1 MVYQPSSRMS
11 RERHEKTKEEAR
23 KMKKKKTQS
32 LVVKLS
38 AAFTAIVLLTC
49 LLLVGTT
56 IGIFNQVSTAVN
68 DIRYNDVLQHNVK
81 SEIQTG
87 LSIVQYYY
95 DESENGTLTETEAK
109 NLAKEAIRAI
119 RYNDDQGG
127 YIWIDD
133 TEGNL
138 VMHPILQEQEGD
150 NRMNLTDCNGVKI
163 LQEIL
168 KTADNGGGFN
178 NFVFTKADGVTEAA
192 KVAYSEKFNPWG
204 WILTSGC
211 YMDDLEA
218 SMDNAQINNIF
229 QKSIKTLGA
238 ESLILIL
245 IMIML
250 TVGIVRI
257 LVKSLN
263 VVNNG
268 MNRLAEG
275 NLTIQKTSRFAKS
288 KDELGDMIRHMEK
301 AIHNLRDL
309 VTTSLSTSK
318 KVNDTCEQLTG
329 VSHGAMETA
338 EQIGTVVEGVAK
350 EASEQAG
357 AISTVMDNV
366 FSMQSGTEKIKDAL
380 QEINVCKQNL
390 SSSST
395 EMKKNLQN
403 MRNGSEDMTAQV
415 QNIAAKI
422 EETNQTIEK
431 MTGILNSIEEIADQT
446 NLLSLNASIEAA
458 RAGESGR
465 GFGVVA
471 DSIKGLSENTASEL
485 ANIKEIIEDLVA
497 NFREC
502 MQCIDSVVK
511 SNSTSIA
518 EMEGVVDAFQTLDQ
532 QIRLMGGCVETIGS
546 VSENTMT
553 EINAISE
560 RITEIGEGA
569 EKNAAASEEVT
580 ASIQQLNGMM
590 QTVDQNSG
598 ELDVKIG
605 ELIEELT
612 KFTI

>member
-1 MVYQPSSRMS
+1 MVG
-11 RERHEKTKEEAR
+11 KTEICKLE
-23 KMKKKKTQS
+23 
-32 LVVKLS
+32 VKLS

-56 IGIFNQVSTAVN
+56 IGIFSQVSTAVK

-81 SEIQTG
+81 SEIQSG

-95 DESENGTLTETEAK
+95 DESESGTLTETEAQD
-109 NLAKEAIRAI
+109 LAKEAIRAI

-138 VMHPILQEQEGD
+138 VMHPILQDQEGD
-150 NRMNLTDCNGVKI
+150 NRMDLTDCNGVKI
-163 LQEIL
+163 MQEIL

-178 NFVFTKADGVTEAA
+178 SFVFTKADGVTEAA
-192 KVAYSEKFNPWG
+192 KVAYSEKFDPWG

-218 SMDNAQINNIF
+218 SMDNTEINQIF
-229 QKSIKTLGA
+229 QGAMKTLGA
-238 ESLILIL
+238 ESLVLILVMILI
-245 IMIML
+245 

-263 VVNNG
+263 VVNSG

-275 NLTIQKTSRFAKS
+275 NLTVQKTSRLARS

-329 VSHGAMETA
+329 VSHSAMETT
-338 EQIGTVVEGVAK
+338 EQISSVVEGVAK

-380 QEINVCKQNL
+380 QEINACKQNL

-395 EMKKNLQN
+395 EMKTNLQD
-403 MRNGSEDMTAQV
+403 MKSGSEDMTAQV
-415 QNIAAKI
+415 QNIANKI

-431 MTGILNSIEEIADQT
+431 MTDILNSIEEIADQT

-465 GFGVVA
+465 GFVVVA

-485 ANIKEIIEDLVA
+485 TNIKGIIEDLVA
-497 NFREC
+497 NFKEC
-502 MQCIDSVVK
+502 MQCIDSVVQ
-511 SNSTSIA
+511 SNGTSIT
-518 EMEGVVDAFQTLDQ
+518 EMKSVVDAFQMLDQ
-532 QIRLMGGCVETIGS
+532 QIGLMGGCVETIGS
-546 VSENTMT
+546 VSEDTMT
-553 EINAISE
+553 EINVISE

-580 ASIQQLNGMM
+580 ASIQELNGMM
-590 QTVDQNSG
+590 QAVDQNSS
-598 ELDVKIG
+598 ELNTKIE
-605 ELIEELT
+605 ELIGELT
-612 KFTI
+612 KFTV

>member
-1 MVYQPSSRMS
+1 MVG
-11 RERHEKTKEEAR
+11 KTEICKLE
-23 KMKKKKTQS
+23 
-32 LVVKLS
+32 VKLS

-56 IGIFNQVSTAVN
+56 IGIFSQVSTAVK

-81 SEIQTG
+81 SEIQSG

-95 DESENGTLTETEAK
+95 DESESGTLTETEAQD
-109 NLAKEAIRAI
+109 LAKEAIRAI

-138 VMHPILQEQEGD
+138 VMHPILQDQEGD
-150 NRMNLTDCNGVKI
+150 NRMDLTDCNGVKI
-163 LQEIL
+163 MQEIL

-178 NFVFTKADGVTEAA
+178 SFVFTKADGVTEAA
-192 KVAYSEKFNPWG
+192 KVAYSEKFDPWG

-218 SMDNAQINNIF
+218 SMDNTEINQIF
-229 QKSIKTLGA
+229 QGAMKTLGA
-238 ESLILIL
+238 ESLVLILVMILI
-245 IMIML
+245 

-263 VVNNG
+263 VVNSG

-275 NLTIQKTSRFAKS
+275 NLTVQKTSRLARS

-329 VSHGAMETA
+329 VSHSAMETT
-338 EQIGTVVEGVAK
+338 EQISSVVEGVAK

-395 EMKKNLQN
+395 EMKTNLQD
-403 MRNGSEDMTAQV
+403 MKSGSEDMTAQV
-415 QNIAAKI
+415 QNIANKI

-431 MTGILNSIEEIADQT
+431 MTDILNSIEEIADQT

-465 GFGVVA
+465 GFVVVA

-485 ANIKEIIEDLVA
+485 TNIKGIIEDLIA
-497 NFREC
+497 NFKEC
-502 MQCIDSVVK
+502 MQCIDSVVQ
-511 SNSTSIA
+511 SNGTSIT
-518 EMEGVVDAFQTLDQ
+518 EMKSVVDAFQILDQ
-532 QIRLMGGCVETIGS
+532 QIGLMGGCVETIGS
-546 VSENTMT
+546 VSEDTMT
-553 EINAISE
+553 EINVISE

-580 ASIQQLNGMM
+580 ASIQELNGMM
-590 QTVDQNSG
+590 QAVDQNSS
-598 ELDVKIG
+598 ELNTKIE
-605 ELIEELT
+605 ELIGELT
-612 KFTI
+612 KFTV

>member
-1 MVYQPSSRMS
+1 MVG
-11 RERHEKTKEEAR
+11 KTEICKLE
-23 KMKKKKTQS
+23 
-32 LVVKLS
+32 VKLS

-56 IGIFNQVSTAVN
+56 IGIFSQVSTAVK

-81 SEIQTG
+81 SEIQSG

-95 DESENGTLTETEAK
+95 DESESGTLTETEAQD
-109 NLAKEAIRAI
+109 LAKEAIRAI

-138 VMHPILQEQEGD
+138 VMHPILQDQEGD
-150 NRMNLTDCNGVKI
+150 NRMDLTDCNGVKI
-163 LQEIL
+163 MQEIL

-178 NFVFTKADGVTEAA
+178 SFVFTKADGVTEAA
-192 KVAYSEKFNPWG
+192 KVAYSEKFDPWG

-218 SMDNAQINNIF
+218 SMDNTEINQIF
-229 QKSIKTLGA
+229 QGAMKTLGA
-238 ESLILIL
+238 ESLVLILVMILI
-245 IMIML
+245 

-263 VVNNG
+263 VVNSG

-275 NLTIQKTSRFAKS
+275 NLTVQKTSRLARS

-329 VSHGAMETA
+329 VSHSAMETT
-338 EQIGTVVEGVAK
+338 EQISSVVEGVAK

-366 FSMQSGTEKIKDAL
+366 FSMQSGAEKIKDAL

-390 SSSST
+390 SSGST
-395 EMKKNLQN
+395 EMKTNLQD
-403 MRNGSEDMTAQV
+403 MKSGSEDMTAQV
-415 QNIAAKI
+415 QNIANKI

-431 MTGILNSIEEIADQT
+431 MTDILNSIEEIADQT

-465 GFGVVA
+465 GFVVVA

-485 ANIKEIIEDLVA
+485 TNIKGIIEDLVA
-497 NFREC
+497 NFKEC
-502 MQCIDSVVK
+502 MQCIDSVVQ
-511 SNSTSIA
+511 SNGTSIT
-518 EMEGVVDAFQTLDQ
+518 EMKSVVDAFQTLDQ
-532 QIRLMGGCVETIGS
+532 QIGLMGGCVETIGS
-546 VSENTMT
+546 VSEDTMT
-553 EINAISE
+553 EINVISE

-580 ASIQQLNGMM
+580 ASIQELNGMM
-590 QTVDQNSG
+590 QAVDQNSS
-598 ELDVKIG
+598 ELNTKIE
-605 ELIEELT
+605 ELIGELT
-612 KFTI
+612 KFTV

>member
-1 MVYQPSSRMS
+1 MVG
-11 RERHEKTKEEAR
+11 KTEICK
-23 KMKKKKTQS
+23 

-56 IGIFNQVSTAVN
+56 IGIFSQVSTAVK

-81 SEIQTG
+81 SEIQSG

-95 DESENGTLTETEAK
+95 DESESGTLTETEAQD
-109 NLAKEAIRAI
+109 LAKEAIRAI

-138 VMHPILQEQEGD
+138 VMHPILQDQEGD
-150 NRMNLTDCNGVKI
+150 NRMDLTDCNGVKI
-163 LQEIL
+163 MQEIL

-178 NFVFTKADGVTEAA
+178 SFVFTKADGVTEAA
-192 KVAYSEKFNPWG
+192 KVAYSEKFDPWG

-218 SMDNAQINNIF
+218 SMDNTEINQIF
-229 QKSIKTLGA
+229 QGAMKTLGA
-238 ESLILIL
+238 ESLVLILVMILI
-245 IMIML
+245 

-263 VVNNG
+263 VVNSG

-275 NLTIQKTSRFAKS
+275 NLTVQKTSRLARS

-329 VSHGAMETA
+329 VSHSAMETT
-338 EQIGTVVEGVAK
+338 EQISSVVEGVAK

-380 QEINVCKQNL
+380 QEINACKQNL

-395 EMKKNLQN
+395 EMKTNLQD
-403 MRNGSEDMTAQV
+403 MKSGSEDMTAQV
-415 QNIAAKI
+415 QNIANKI

-431 MTGILNSIEEIADQT
+431 MTDILNSIEEIADQT

-465 GFGVVA
+465 GFVVVA

-485 ANIKEIIEDLVA
+485 TNIKGIIEDLVA
-497 NFREC
+497 NFKEC
-502 MQCIDSVVK
+502 MQCIDSVVQ
-511 SNSTSIA
+511 SNGTSIT
-518 EMEGVVDAFQTLDQ
+518 EMKSVVDAFQMLDQ
-532 QIRLMGGCVETIGS
+532 QIGLMGGCVETIGS
-546 VSENTMT
+546 VSEDTMT
-553 EINAISE
+553 EINVISE

-580 ASIQQLNGMM
+580 ASIQELNGMM
-590 QTVDQNSG
+590 QAVDQNSS
-598 ELDVKIG
+598 ELNTKIE
-605 ELIEELT
+605 ELIGELT
-612 KFTI
+612 KFTV

>member
-1 MVYQPSSRMS
+1 MVG
-11 RERHEKTKEEAR
+11 KTEICKLE
-23 KMKKKKTQS
+23 
-32 LVVKLS
+32 VKLS

-56 IGIFNQVSTAVN
+56 IGIFSQVSTAVK

-81 SEIQTG
+81 SEIQSG

-95 DESENGTLTETEAK
+95 DESESGTLTETEAQD
-109 NLAKEAIRAI
+109 LAKEAIRAI

-138 VMHPILQEQEGD
+138 VMHPILQDQEGD
-150 NRMNLTDCNGVKI
+150 NRMDLTDCNGVKI
-163 LQEIL
+163 MQEIL

-178 NFVFTKADGVTEAA
+178 SFVFTKADGVTEAA
-192 KVAYSEKFNPWG
+192 KVAYSEKFDPWG

-218 SMDNAQINNIF
+218 SMDNTEINQIF
-229 QKSIKTLGA
+229 QGAMKTLGA
-238 ESLILIL
+238 ESLVLILVMILI
-245 IMIML
+245 

-263 VVNNG
+263 VVNSG

-275 NLTIQKTSRFAKS
+275 NLTVQKTSRLARS

-329 VSHGAMETA
+329 VSHSAMETT
-338 EQIGTVVEGVAK
+338 EQISSVVEGVAK

-366 FSMQSGTEKIKDAL
+366 FSMQSGAEKIKDAL

-395 EMKKNLQN
+395 EMKTNLQD
-403 MRNGSEDMTAQV
+403 MKSGSEDMTAQV
-415 QNIAAKI
+415 QNIANKI

-431 MTGILNSIEEIADQT
+431 MTDILNSIEEIADQT

-465 GFGVVA
+465 GFVVVA

-485 ANIKEIIEDLVA
+485 TNIKGIIEDLIA
-497 NFREC
+497 NFKEC
-502 MQCIDSVVK
+502 MQCIDSVVQ
-511 SNSTSIA
+511 SNGTSIT
-518 EMEGVVDAFQTLDQ
+518 EMKSVVDAFQMLDQ
-532 QIRLMGGCVETIGS
+532 QIGLMGGCVETIGS
-546 VSENTMT
+546 VSEDTMT
-553 EINAISE
+553 EINVISE

-580 ASIQQLNGMM
+580 ASIQELNGMM
-590 QTVDQNSG
+590 QAVDQNSS
-598 ELDVKIG
+598 ELNTKIE
-605 ELIEELT
+605 ELIGELT
-612 KFTI
+612 KFTV